1 MEEIRNLLIQESA
14 EDVAPA
20 ASQEPEARPQEG
32 PPMERHDEQA
42 SNREEEVIDALMTL
56 AEKQDGKRPSEESEQ
71 VAKSDRPGPSTADQD
86 DGSMSSTG
94 PDDPVASEF
103 SDETPTSAN
112 NTGTKLLCYYFELLL
127 GY

>member
-1 MEEIRNLLIQESA
+1 
-14 EDVAPA
+14 
-20 ASQEPEARPQEG
+20 
-32 PPMERHDEQA
+32 MERHDEQA

-86 DGSMSSTG
+86 DGSLSSTG

-103 SDETPTSAN
+103 SDETPTSAT
-112 NTGTKLLCYYFELLL
+112 NTGTKLLYYYLSYYLVTDFFFF
-127 GY
+127 